1 MHPLL
6 TFAGGLLA
14 GIIGVRVLN
23 KAPAVAAAKLEGLGD
38 KARSGL
44 SEVREGLR
52 GAAVEGLS
60 AVEKSSAALRGKLA
74 PAVPAEAAPAAAVKT
89 AAPRRPR
96 KTAAPKGKGKV
107 KAPPPAPEGGAS

>member
-23 KAPAVAAAKLEGLGD
+23 KAPAAAAARLEGLGD

-44 SEVREGLR
+44 GEVRDGLR
-52 GAAVEGLS
+52 GAAVSGLS
-60 AVEKSSAALRGKLA
+60 AVEKSSATLRGKLA
-74 PAVPAEAAPAAAVKT
+74 PAAPAEAAPAPAAPKT

-96 KTAAPKGKGKV
+96 KVAAPKGKA
-107 KAPPPAPEGGAS
+107 KAPTPVPEGGAS